1 MGEVHT
7 PPTLIAALQALE
19 EGSFP
24 GDFSTGLGVYD
35 RRAKDVDYCDYADLV
50 RRARARGAWL
60 KEQGVEPGHVVYVC
74 LPTGHEMIEV
84 FLGAV
89 VIQALPCCV
98 ALPRALGGLE
108 VFKRRLALLA
118 ERYPGG
124 QLITDAETGAE
135 CGIPSLQL
143 PALDPAA
150 LDPSRLAPLRPV
162 EPSQLAYVQLT
173 SGSTSLPKAVAIS
186 HGNLCANARAIL
198 LACGGSR
205 ADTFV
210 SWLPLYHDM
219 GLVGMLFT
227 ALIHGVGVRLMR
239 PETFVGSPLRWLG
252 AIAEQERS
260 VVTTAPNFGYQWCV
274 DRIRADKVAGLDL
287 SGWRVAACG
296 AEMIRPLT
304 LSSFLERF
312 QPAGLRPDVFIP
324 CYGMAETTL
333 ALASRALH
341 AEIKTHQGR
350 VSCGQAVEGM
360 ELEIRDPE
368 TWEVLGE
375 GREGEIVCWGSS
387 LFQGY
392 HLDPESTAE
401 NVRDGRLRTGDL
413 GYLHEGE
420 LYVTGRLKDVII
432 FDGANVAPYELE
444 WIAEQHVDMD
454 GGRAAAF
461 SVDPEGREVPVLLVE
476 AKSVPS
482 PEVIAAVKAQVA
494 AEVAPLYDLVIV
506 RRGCLPKTTSG
517 KVMRGQSKALYLQG
531 ELDVLWQ
538 LRDAAPSA

>member
-1 MGEVHT
+1 MGELYT

-24 GDFSTGLGVYD
+24 GDFTTGLGIYD
-35 RRAKDVDYCDYADLV
+35 RRAKDVELRDYAQLV

-60 KEQGVEPGHVVYVC
+60 KERGVEPGHVVYVC
-74 LPTGHEMIEV
+74 LPTGHEMVET

-89 VIQALPCCV
+89 VIGALPCSV
-98 ALPRALGGLE
+98 AMPRALGGLE
-108 VFKRRLALLA
+108 VFQRRLSLLA
-118 ERYPGG
+118 ERFPGG
-124 QLITDAETGAE
+124 QLITDADTGAE
-135 CGIPSLQL
+135 CGVPSWQL
-143 PALDPAA
+143 PELPEVLEEAA
-150 LDPSRLAPLRPV
+150 LAPLV
-162 EPSQLAYVQLT
+162 AVDPSQLAYVQLT

-186 HGNLCANARAIL
+186 HGNLTCNARAIL

-239 PETFVGSPLRWLG
+239 PETFVGSPLRWLS
-252 AIAEQERS
+252 AIASQERS

-274 DRIRADKVAGLDL
+274 DRIRPDKLEGLDL

-333 ALASRALH
+333 ALSSRQLH
-341 AEIKTHQGR
+341 AEIKLHQGR

-360 ELEIRDPE
+360 HLEIRDPQS
-368 TWEVLGE
+368 WEVLGE

-392 HLDPESTAE
+392 HSDPEATAE
-401 NVRDGRLRTGDL
+401 NVREGRLRTGDL
-413 GYLHEGE
+413 GYVHEGE

-476 AKSVPS
+476 AKATP
-482 PEVIAAVKAQVA
+482 PDEVLAAVKAQVA
-494 AEVAPLYDLVIV
+494 TEVAPLYDLVIV

-517 KVMRGQSKALYLQG
+517 KVMRGRAKALYLQG

-538 LRDAAPSA
+538 LRAAASA